1 MIRRMILSA
10 ALLVLP
16 GLAIAQ
22 TPSNVA
28 STTPRIFNTVKLK
41 LQEGKMVVGGTVSS
55 SDPDI
60 YCAMAGA
67 GFDFLWIE
75 MQHSP
80 LSYQEVARMIWA
92 CRGAPAMPF
101 IRVP

>member
-22 TPSNVA
+22 TPSNA
-28 STTPRIFNTVKLK
+28 GATTPRIFNTVKLK

-67 GFDFLWIE
+67 GFDFLGLKCNTALCLIKK
-75 MQHSP
+75 SP
-80 LSYQEVARMIWA
+80 A
-92 CRGAPAMPF
+92 
-101 IRVP
+101 